1 LAEYRMISREYSR
14 RMRLSMD
21 PRSKQMRIQI
31 KKTFGTRLIA
41 GGALMITGALL
52 LLQQAGYLHMIDIA
66 RGWPLLLIAF
76 GILQL
81 GTSIKES
88 RQRGWGLLLLGDWLF
103 ANTMTNW
110 AYAQL
115 TWPIILAGVGAL
127 LIFRAIGSRDEPTR
141 DVPAYRGE
149 SPANQGHYAT

>member
-1 LAEYRMISREYSR
+1 MS
-14 RMRLSMD
+14 
-21 PRSKQMRIQI
+21 IQI
-31 KKTFGTRLIA
+31 KKLNATRLIA
-41 GGALMITGALL
+41 GGALIITGALL

-66 RGWPLLLIAF
+66 RGWPILLIAF

-110 AYAQL
+110 AYAQI
-115 TWPIILAGVGAL
+115 TWPIILAGAGAL
-127 LIFRAIGSRDEPTR
+127 MIFRAIGIRDVPARR

>member
-1 LAEYRMISREYSR
+1 MS
-14 RMRLSMD
+14 
-21 PRSKQMRIQI
+21 IQI
-31 KKTFGTRLIA
+31 KKPYAARLIA
-41 GGALMITGALL
+41 GGALILTGALL
-52 LLQQAGYLHMIDIA
+52 LLQQAGYLHAIDVA
-66 RGWPLLLIAF
+66 RGWPILLIGF

-81 GTSIKES
+81 GTSIKQS

-110 AYAQL
+110 AYAQI

-127 LIFRAIGSRDEPTR
+127 MIFRAIGNRDVPARR

>member
-1 LAEYRMISREYSR
+1 MS
-14 RMRLSMD
+14 
-21 PRSKQMRIQI
+21 IQI
-31 KKTFGTRLIA
+31 KKTATRIVA
-41 GGALMITGALL
+41 GSALMITGGLL

-66 RGWPLLLIAF
+66 RGWPILLIAF
-76 GILQL
+76 GIVQL

-88 RQRGWGLLLLGDWLF
+88 RQRGWGVLLLGDWLF

-127 LIFRAIGSRDEPTR
+127 LIFRAIGNRDESARR

>member
-1 LAEYRMISREYSR
+1 MS
-14 RMRLSMD
+14 
-21 PRSKQMRIQI
+21 IQI
-31 KKTFGTRLIA
+31 KKLNATRLIA
-41 GGALMITGALL
+41 GGALTITGALL

-66 RGWPLLLIAF
+66 RGWPILLIAF

-110 AYAQL
+110 AYAQI
-115 TWPIILAGVGAL
+115 TWPIILAGAGAL
-127 LIFRAIGSRDEPTR
+127 MIFRAIGIRDVPARR

>member
-1 LAEYRMISREYSR
+1 MS
-14 RMRLSMD
+14 
-21 PRSKQMRIQI
+21 IQI
-31 KKTFGTRLIA
+31 KKLNATRLIA
-41 GGALMITGALL
+41 GGALIITGALL
-52 LLQQAGYLHMIDIA
+52 LLQQAGYLHTIDIA
-66 RGWPLLLIAF
+66 RGWPILLIAF

-110 AYAQL
+110 AYAQI
-115 TWPIILAGVGAL
+115 TWPIILAGAGAL
-127 LIFRAIGSRDEPTR
+127 MIFRAIGNRDAPARR